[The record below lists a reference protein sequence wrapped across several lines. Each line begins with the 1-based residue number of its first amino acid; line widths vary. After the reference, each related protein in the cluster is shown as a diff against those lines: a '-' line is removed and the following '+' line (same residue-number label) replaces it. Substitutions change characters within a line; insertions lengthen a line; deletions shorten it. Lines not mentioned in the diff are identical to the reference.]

1 MEAKR
6 MFKRWQTEKVQHL
19 LSCRRGVNLTGARQ
33 VGKSTLTEMLDLPN
47 AKRWSLDDDD
57 ICKAAADDA
66 NGFVKHAPNETII
79 IDEIQKV
86 PRLLNSI
93 KMVVD
98 RDNSKG
104 QYLLTGSANLRFAK
118 MVKDSLAGRLG
129 VVRLRQLAF
138 AEMNGCGPDFLDVA
152 FKRGFEGR
160 DFTGLGKRD
169 VLRLAFAGGYPEAR
183 ELSAADRQDWFKTY
197 LDDLLTKD
205 IQDITEIR
213 KVETLRKV
221 AVSLIAHTAQFIA
234 VNELSAKAEL
244 AKATLQ
250 NYIAALKALYLFDAV
265 PAWAK
270 SDYELIGKR
279 EKFFATDSALV
290 ANILRWDEDSA
301 YIDEKQNGK
310 LVETWVYNQLSAI
323 AETSLDYSISH
334 YRDSCK
340 REIDFIVERSD
351 EAMLGIEVK
360 AGSTLG
366 KDDFKHLKW
375 FSANLA
381 KGKPFTGIVL
391 YSGDHTL
398 RFGEGFYAVPLA
410 ALGV

>member
-1 MEAKR
+1 
-6 MFKRWQTEKVQHL
+6 
-19 LSCRRGVNLTGARQ
+19 
-33 VGKSTLTEMLDLPN
+33 
-47 AKRWSLDDDD
+47 
-57 ICKAAADDA
+57 
-66 NGFVKHAPNETII
+66 
-79 IDEIQKV
+79 
-86 PRLLNSI
+86 
-93 KMVVD
+93 MVVD
-98 RDNSKG
+98 RDNSRG

-138 AEMNGCGPDFLDVA
+138 AEMNGRGPNFLDVA
-152 FKRGFEGR
+152 FKRGFESR
-160 DFTGLGKRD
+160 DFTGVGKRD
-169 VLRLAFAGGYPEAR
+169 VLHLAFMGGYPEAR
-183 ELSAADRQDWFKTY
+183 ELPPADRQEWFKTY
-197 LDDLLTKD
+197 LDDLLEKD

-234 VNELSAKAEL
+234 ANELSAKAEL
-244 AKATLQ
+244 SKVTLQ

-290 ANILRWDEDSA
+290 ANILHWDEDST
-301 YIDEKQNGK
+301 YIDESQNGK
-310 LVETWVYNQLSAI
+310 LVETWVYNQLTAI
-323 AETSLDYSISH
+323 AETSLEYSISH
-334 YRDSCK
+334 YRDACK

-351 EAMLGIEVK
+351 GALLGIEVK

-375 FSANLA
+375 FAANLA
-381 KGKPFTGIVL
+381 KERQFTGIVL
-391 YSGDHTL
+391 YSGEQTL

-410 ALGV
+410 ALGA

>member
-1 MEAKR
+1 
-6 MFKRWQTEKVQHL
+6 MFKRWQTEKVKHL

-33 VGKSTLTEMLDLPN
+33 VGKSTLTEMLNLPN
-47 AKRWSLDDDD
+47 AKKWSLDDDD
-57 ICKAAADDA
+57 ICKAAVDDA
-66 NGFVKHAPNETII
+66 NGFVKHGPNETIV

-98 RDNSKG
+98 NDNSKG

-138 AEMNGCGPDFLDVA
+138 AEMNGREPDFLNVA

-160 DFTGLGKRD
+160 DFTGLDKRD
-169 VLRLAFAGGYPEAR
+169 VLHLAFMGGYPEAR
-183 ELSAADRQDWFKTY
+183 ELSPADRQEWFKTY

-213 KVETLRKV
+213 KLDTLHKV
-221 AVSLIAHTAQFIA
+221 AISLIAHSAQFITA
-234 VNELSAKAEL
+234 NEISVKAEL
-244 AKATLQ
+244 AKTTLQ
-250 NYIAALKALYLFDAV
+250 NYIAALEALYLFDAV

-290 ANILRWDEDSA
+290 ANILRWNEDSA
-301 YIDEKQNGK
+301 YIDENQNGK

-323 AETSLDYSISH
+323 AETTLDYSISH

-351 EAMLGIEVK
+351 GAMLGIEVK
-360 AGSTLG
+360 AGSSLG

-375 FSANLA
+375 FAANLA
-381 KGKPFTGIVL
+381 KERQFTGIVL
-391 YSGDHTL
+391 YSGEHTL
-398 RFGEGFYAVPLA
+398 RFGEGFFAVPLA
-410 ALGV
+410 ALGA

>member
-1 MEAKR
+1 MYE
-6 MFKRWQTEKVQHL
+6 RWQAKKVKHL

-33 VGKSTLTEMLDLPN
+33 VGKSTLTEMLNLTN

-57 ICKAAADDA
+57 ICRAAADDA
-66 NGFVKHAPNETII
+66 NGFVKHSPNETII

-93 KMVVD
+93 KIVVD
-98 RDNSKG
+98 HDNSKG

-138 AEMNGCGPDFLDVA
+138 AEINGNRPNFLDVA
-152 FKRGFEGR
+152 FARGFEGR
-160 DFTGLGKRD
+160 NFTGLGKRD
-169 VLRLAFAGGYPEAR
+169 VLHLAFMGGYPEAR
-183 ELSAADRQDWFKTY
+183 ELPSADRLEWFKTY

-213 KVETLRKV
+213 KVETLHKV
-221 AVSLIAHTAQFIA
+221 AISLIAHTAQFVA
-234 VNELSAKAEL
+234 VNELSAKNEI
-244 AKATLQ
+244 AKVTLQ
-250 NYIAALKALYLFDAV
+250 NYIAALKALYLFDV
-265 PAWAK
+265 IPAWAK

-290 ANILRWDEDSA
+290 ASILRWDENSA
-301 YIDEKQNGK
+301 YIDENQNGK
-310 LVETWVYNQLSAI
+310 LVETWVYNQLAAI
-323 AETSLDYSISH
+323 AETNLDYSISH

-340 REIDFIVERSD
+340 REIDFIVERTD
-351 EAMLGIEVK
+351 GAMLGIEVK

-366 KDDFKHLKW
+366 NGDFKHLKW
-375 FSANLA
+375 FAANLA
-381 KGKPFTGIVL
+381 GERKFTGVVL
-391 YSGDHTL
+391 YSGEHTL

>member
-1 MEAKR
+1 
-6 MFKRWQTEKVQHL
+6 MFKRWQTEKVKHL

-33 VGKSTLTEMLDLPN
+33 VGKSTLTEMLNLSS
-47 AKRWSLDDDD
+47 ARRWSLDDDD
-57 ICKAAADDA
+57 ICRAAASDA
-66 NGFVKHAPNETII
+66 IGFVKRGQGETVI

-86 PRLLNSI
+86 PSLLNAI
-93 KMVVD
+93 KIVVD

-104 QYLLTGSANLRFAK
+104 QYLLTGSANIRFAK

-138 AEMNGCGPDFLDVA
+138 AEMNGNAPDFLDVA
-152 FKRGFEGR
+152 FRRGFEGR

-169 VLRLAFAGGYPEAR
+169 VLRLAFMGGYPEAR
-183 ELSAADRQDWFKTY
+183 ELAPADRQEWFKTY

-213 KVETLRKV
+213 KVDTLRKV
-221 AVSLIAHTAQFIA
+221 ATSLVAHSAQFIA

-244 AKATLQ
+244 AKVTLQ
-250 NYIAALKALYLFDAV
+250 NYIAALRALYLFDSV

-279 EKFFATDSALV
+279 EKFFASDSALV
-290 ANILRWDEDSA
+290 ANILGWDEDVA
-301 YIDEKQNGK
+301 YIDENQNGK
-310 LVETWVYNQLSAI
+310 LVETWVYNQLAAI
-323 AETSLDYSISH
+323 AETGLDYSISH

-340 REIDFIVERSD
+340 REIDFIVERAD
-351 EAMLGIEVK
+351 GAMLGIEVK
-360 AGSTLG
+360 SGSSLG
-366 KDDFKHLKW
+366 AEDFKHLKW
-375 FSANLA
+375 FAVNLA
-381 KGKPFTGIVL
+381 RERSFTGIVL
-391 YSGDHTL
+391 YSGEHTL

-410 ALGV
+410 ALGE

>member
-1 MEAKR
+1 
-6 MFKRWQTEKVQHL
+6 
-19 LSCRRGVNLTGARQ
+19 
-33 VGKSTLTEMLDLPN
+33 MLALPN

-57 ICKAAADDA
+57 ICKAASDDA
-66 NGFVKHAPNETII
+66 NGFVKHGQGETII

-93 KMVVD
+93 KMVID

-104 QYLLTGSANLRFAK
+104 QYLLTGSANIRFAK

-129 VVRLRQLAF
+129 VVRLRPLAF
-138 AEMNGCGPDFLDVA
+138 AEINGSKPDFLDVA
-152 FKRGFEGR
+152 FRRGFEGR

-169 VLRLAFAGGYPEAR
+169 VLHLAFAGGYPEAR
-183 ELSAADRQDWFKTY
+183 ELSAADRRDWFKTY
-197 LDDLLTKD
+197 LDDLLEKD

-221 AVSLIAHTAQFIA
+221 ATSLFAHSAQFIA
-234 VNELSAKAEL
+234 VNELSAKVEL

-250 NYIAALKALYLFDAV
+250 NYIAALKALYLFDSV

-279 EKFFATDSALV
+279 DKFLATDSALV
-290 ANILRWDEDSA
+290 ANILGWNEDDA
-301 YIDEKQNGK
+301 YIDADKSGK
-310 LVETWVYNQLSAI
+310 LVETWVYNQLASV
-323 AETSLDYSISH
+323 AETSSDFSIGH

-340 REIDFIVERSD
+340 REIDFIVERTD
-351 EAMLGIEVK
+351 GAMLGIEVK
-360 AGSTLG
+360 AGSSLG
-366 KDDFKHLKW
+366 DGDFKHLKW
-375 FSANLA
+375 FAKNLA
-381 KGKPFTGIVL
+381 KDEFTGIVL
-391 YSGDHTL
+391 YSGEHTL

-410 ALGV
+410 ALGA

>member
-1 MEAKR
+1 
-6 MFKRWQTEKVQHL
+6 MFERWQTERVMHL

-33 VGKSTLTEMLDLPN
+33 VGKSTLTELLNLPN

-57 ICKAAADDA
+57 ICKVAAEDA
-66 NGFVKHAPNETII
+66 NGFVKHGPNETIV

-98 RDNSKG
+98 RDNSRG

-138 AEMNGCGPDFLDVA
+138 AEMNGSGPDFLDVA

-169 VLRLAFAGGYPEAR
+169 VLHLVFMGGYPEAR
-183 ELSAADRQDWFKTY
+183 ELPPADRPEWFRTY

-221 AVSLIAHTAQFIA
+221 AISLISHTAQFVG

-244 AKATLQ
+244 SKVTLQ

-265 PAWAK
+265 PAWAR

-279 EKFFATDSALV
+279 EKLFATDSGLV
-290 ANILRWDEDSA
+290 ANLLRWDENSA
-301 YIDEKQNGK
+301 YFDENKNGK

-334 YRDSCK
+334 YRDSRK

-351 EAMLGIEVK
+351 GALLGIEVK
-360 AGSTLG
+360 AGSALG
-366 KDDFKHLKW
+366 AGDFRHLKW
-375 FSANLA
+375 FAANLV
-381 KGKPFTGIVL
+381 KERQFTGIVL
-391 YSGDHTL
+391 YSGEHTL

-410 ALGV
+410 ALGA